1 MAGRG
6 VRRLLLCASLPLAL
20 LLTSA
25 PGVSAASCIA
35 TASGAWTS
43 AGTWLCGASPHVP
56 DDSDTVLIPAGRTV
70 SVADGDTLESGRLTL
85 RGTLA
90 LGDESELDAS
100 GLTGSGGAIT
110 GPQYAMLVV
119 TTDEDAQATVDS
131 AGLSVTGAYL
141 NVTGAGTLALAGPL
155 RLRDGGWVESDVDA
169 TWTGTEPWQIGGV
182 ASAPASGFEMFDAQL
197 TIAGATAAQ
206 TAAGGGAGVI
216 QLDGGA
222 SLVKG
227 DATTTTLDVG
237 VLIDSAEVHV
247 DAGRLS
253 GRFQGAGSLWIA
265 PGAALVLAGNG
276 LQVAP
281 PAFTAAGGVLEVAPG
296 AGIALTLPVAP
307 ALRSVSVGAG
317 ATLDVAVD
325 DGTGGPVESAVSPAA
340 LADEIAIAAGATLSM
355 EGGAGS
361 LALADHDVLSGAG
374 TLDGSLA
381 NDAGT
386 VAPQP
391 ALQVKGAY
399 AQGAGG
405 TLAIDLRS
413 AGDGDVLR
421 VGGAVSLAGALQVA
435 TAYAPGAAAP
445 LVLGAAAKPTGTFAK
460 VTAPLRA
467 GHSWTPVYGAT
478 GVSLAAPGGGTAPA
492 RARPALRPAVPVVG
506 GRTRCLPA
514 GAAGKRG
521 LKYVWLRAGKP
532 IAGARSA
539 RYRVRPADGGRALA
553 CRITT
558 ATGGSTQSATSKPA
572 RVRVGLR
579 IGRATV
585 TDAGRVSVTLRCAR
599 GERRCSGALLVVVLG
614 RAIAR
619 GHFAVRSPGR
629 TIELAPVGGGDR
641 HAGEAAVVRATY
653 RNAKGEGRAVARRID
668 LN

>member
-445 LVLGAAAKPTGTFAK
+445 A
-460 VTAPLRA
+460 RA
-467 GHSWTPVYGAT
+467 RRRGEAHGDVREGHSAPARRAQLDTRLRRDRRQPGCA
-478 GVSLAAPGGGTAPA
+478 GRRHRARPRAPRAAPGGAGRRRAHALPARRSGREARAQVRVAARRQADRGRAFGALPRQAGRRRPRAGLPHYDSHRGIDAERDEQAGPRARRAAHRPCDRHGRRPRLGDAALRARRAPLQRRA
-492 RARPALRPAVPVVG
+492 AGGGAGSRHRARPLRGAL
-506 GRTRCLPA
+506 A
-514 GAAGKRG
+514 GPHDR
-521 LKYVWLRAGKP
+521 
-532 IAGARSA
+532 AGAR
-539 RYRVRPADGGRALA
+539 
-553 CRITT
+553 
-558 ATGGSTQSATSKPA
+558 
-572 RVRVGLR
+572 
-579 IGRATV
+579 
-585 TDAGRVSVTLRCAR
+585 
-599 GERRCSGALLVVVLG
+599 RR
-614 RAIAR
+614 R
-619 GHFAVRSPGR
+619 
-629 TIELAPVGGGDR
+629 
-641 HAGEAAVVRATY
+641 
-653 RNAKGEGRAVARRID
+653 
-668 LN
+668 